1 MSAPMSALR
10 KTEDLSPAAPAA
22 DVPGLAYYT
31 AQPAN
36 LPARPAVTL
45 SALDQMFAY
54 WTRD

>member
-1 MSAPMSALR
+1 MSALR
-10 KTEDLSPAAPAA
+10 KTDAIRPAAPAA